1 MKTRKGKKKR
11 RPEPHFTASG
21 IISDIVLGMED
32 GLTVPFAIAAGLSGA
47 QAAAHIVIIGTLAE
61 ITAGSISMGL
71 GGYLSTLNDVQHY
84 EVERKREVR
93 ETEEVPDQERQEVH
107 DILIDFGLEE
117 ENANTVTEALSQD
130 QDRWVDFM
138 MRFELGLSEE
148 SHQDA
153 LKSGLI
159 IGLSYAVAGFVP
171 LSPYFFIPDVATALY
186 VSAAVTIAAELAFG
200 FFRGRI
206 EGISGW
212 RSALQMAGT
221 GAIAAGAAY
230 IIARLIRA

>member
-1 MKTRKGKKKR
+1 MKTRKGKRKR

-47 QAAAHIVIIGTLAE
+47 QAAVHIVIIGTLAE
-61 ITAGSISMGL
+61 ITAGAISMGL
-71 GGYLSTLNDVQHY
+71 GGYLSALNDVQHY
-84 EVERKREVR
+84 EVEREREVR
-93 ETEEVPDQERQEVH
+93 ETVEVPEQERQEVF
-107 DILIDFGLEE
+107 DILKGFGLDED
-117 ENANTVTEALSQD
+117 NADTVTEALSED

-138 MRFELGLSEE
+138 MRFELDLNEE
-148 SHQDA
+148 SRQDA

-159 IGLSYAVAGFVP
+159 IGLSYAVAGFIP
-171 LSPYFFIPDVATALY
+171 LGPYFFVTPVTTALY
-186 VSAAVTIAAELAFG
+186 ISAVVTIVAELAFG

-206 EGISGW
+206 MGISGW

-230 IIARLIRA
+230 VIARLIRA

>member
-1 MKTRKGKKKR
+1 MKTRKGKRKR

-47 QAAAHIVIIGTLAE
+47 HAASHIVIIGTLAE

-71 GGYLSTLNDVQHY
+71 GGYLSALNDVQHY
-84 EVERKREVR
+84 EVERRREVK

-107 DILIDFGLEE
+107 DILLNFGLEE

-138 MRFELGLSEE
+138 MRFELDLAEE
-148 SHQDA
+148 SRQDA
-153 LKSGLI
+153 MKSGII
-159 IGLSYAVAGFVP
+159 IGLSYAVAGFIP
-171 LSPYFFIPDVATALY
+171 LSPYFFISNVLTALFI
-186 VSAAVTIAAELAFG
+186 SAAVTIGAELIFG

-206 EGISGW
+206 MGISGW
-212 RSALQMAGT
+212 KSALQMAGT

-230 IIARLIRA
+230 GIARLIRG

>member
-1 MKTRKGKKKR
+1 MKTRKGKRKR
-11 RPEPHFTASG
+11 RPEPHFTASD

-47 QAAAHIVIIGTLAE
+47 QAAAHIVIIGTLSE
-61 ITAGSISMGL
+61 ITAGAISMGL

-84 EVERKREVR
+84 EVEREREVR
-93 ETEEVPDQERQEVH
+93 ETEEVPEQEKQEVH
-107 DILIDFGLEE
+107 DILKDFGMEE
-117 ENANTVTEALSQD
+117 DNAQNVTEALSKD

-138 MRFELGLSEE
+138 MRFELGLTEE

-159 IGLSYAVAGFVP
+159 IGLSYAVAGFIP
-171 LSPYFFIPDVATALY
+171 LSPYFFIHSVTTALY
-186 VSAAVTIAAELAFG
+186 VSAAVTIFAELAFG

-206 EGISGW
+206 MGISGW

-221 GAIAAGAAY
+221 GAVAAGAAFG
-230 IIARLIRA
+230 IAKLLRG